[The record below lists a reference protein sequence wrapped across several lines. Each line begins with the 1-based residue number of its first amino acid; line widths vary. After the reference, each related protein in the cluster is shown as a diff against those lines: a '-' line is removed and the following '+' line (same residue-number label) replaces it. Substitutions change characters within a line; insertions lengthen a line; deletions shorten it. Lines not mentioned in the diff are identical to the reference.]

1 MKRRANLF
9 ALAIATFFSFSAI
22 AQNVTGV
29 VSDAATG
36 EPIPSVSVK
45 EKGTNNAAI
54 TNFDGKYSIKA
65 GKNAVLVF
73 SSMGY
78 ASEESTVS
86 GNSLNVS
93 LSISSDKLD
102 EVVVTAFGIS
112 RDKKSIGYAVQEVGG
127 AEVSKV
133 KDVNFM
139 SSLSG
144 KVAGVNIKQSG
155 TMGGSAN
162 VVIRGYKSLTGN
174 NQALFVVD
182 GIPISNQIT
191 NTSDQTTGRG
201 GYDYGNAA
209 MDINPED
216 IDKVSVLK
224 GAAATALYGARAA
237 NGVILITTKKGSAK
251 KGLGISISSGYNVG
265 TFNPSTFVRY
275 QNEYGQGYGPYYGPD
290 TINGVWTE
298 AKMTAFDVD
307 GDGVDDI
314 CDPTGDD
321 ASYGMRYN
329 PDLQKYGWNSLFPEL
344 STYQQT
350 QAHVAGANDPR
361 TFWETAIT
369 TNNSVAVDGGSE
381 NGTFRVSATQFRT
394 TGISPNSSLKRN
406 NFSFSGSQNLSD
418 RLTVSTTAS
427 YIQQGAEG
435 RMGTGY
441 DNKNPNQSF
450 RQWYDVGVDIQEQ
463 RAAYETTGKNLSW
476 NAYGYG
482 AARPLAPHYFDNPYF
497 SHYENYSS
505 DSRDRIMGNI
515 MTNYKIN
522 DWLDFMGRASVDTYA
537 SLEEERIAVGGV
549 DPARYIR
556 RNRSVS
562 ETNIDLVLTANKNF
576 GDFSFN
582 GNLGSNIRRNEVSN
596 ITASTNGGLVVPG
609 VYALSNSSNAPEAPS
624 ESAYNVGVNGL
635 FARASLGY
643 KDYLYVDVTGRQ
655 DVSSTLPSDNNSFF
669 YPSATVSLVFSELM
683 DVDAINFGKFR
694 ANYAQVGADAPAQ
707 ALANAYNMGTPF
719 GSANLASAPNTDAN
733 AGLIPESTNSTE
745 IGLEMM
751 LFDNRFGFDLSYY
764 NQVSENQIMPAR
776 VSSSTGS
783 IFKYVNAGVI
793 QNQGIEAS
801 INFTPVRTKDF
812 EWNINANYT
821 RNRNEVV
828 SLFEG
833 AENLQ
838 LAGVQGGITIEAR
851 PGEAYGAIYGIAHER
866 DADGRPIVYDNVLYS
881 RGRGGGVRYLRG
893 EKAVLGNI
901 NPDWFGGLNNSFR
914 YKNWTASA
922 LIDVSWGG
930 DFFSLDTYY
939 GYATGIYDLTAGL
952 NDAGNPIRNSVYD
965 EDYQVHGGGGAG
977 GLRFTG
983 VSYWDGSVDA
993 DGNNDYS
1000 GNTVDVDANGDP
1012 LYGDMSFYSNVLGYS
1027 RGVAEYHVWDASYVK
1042 LREVALQYSVPADL
1056 LGQTGIKG
1064 LDISLVGRNL
1074 AILWKANPYSD
1085 PEAGL
1090 SAGNVQGNQSGAY
1103 PAVREVGVKVNLKF

>member
-9 ALAIATFFSFSAI
+9 ALAIATFFSFSAL

-29 VSDAATG
+29 VSDAASG
-36 EPIPSVSVK
+36 EPVPSVSVK

-54 TNFDGKYSIKA
+54 TNFDGKYSIKV
-65 GKNAVLVF
+65 GDNAVLVF

-78 ASEESTVS
+78 ASEEGTVT
-86 GNSLNVS
+86 GNTYDVS
-93 LSISSDKLD
+93 LTTSSNKLD
-102 EVVVTAFGIS
+102 EVVITAFGIS

-133 KDVNFM
+133 KDANFM

-144 KVAGVNIKQSG
+144 KVAGVNIRQSG

-162 VVIRGYKSLTGN
+162 VVIRGYSSLTGN

-182 GIPISNQIT
+182 GIPISNAIT
-191 NTSDQTTGRG
+191 NTSDQQTGRG

-224 GAAATALYGARAA
+224 GAAATALYGSRAS

-251 KGLGISISSGYNVG
+251 KGLGISIGSGITVG

-275 QNEYGQGYGPYYGPD
+275 QKEYGQGYGPYYGPD
-290 TINGVWTE
+290 SIGNIHTRGRMQE
-298 AKMTAFDVD
+298 YDVD
-307 GDGVDDI
+307 GDGVMDLV
-314 CDPTGDD
+314 DPIGDD
-321 ASYGMRYN
+321 ASYGFRFD
-329 PDLQKYGWNSLFPEL
+329 PTIQKYGWKSLFPEL
-344 STYQQT
+344 ATFGQS
-350 QAHVAGANDPR
+350 QAHVAGVNDP
-361 TFWETAIT
+361 TAFWEMSTT

-394 TGISPNSSLKRN
+394 NGISPNSSLKRN
-406 NFSFSGSQNLSD
+406 NFSFNGTQNLSD
-418 RLTVSTTAS
+418 RLSVSTTAS
-427 YIQQGAEG
+427 YIQQNATG

-450 RQWYDVGVDIQEQ
+450 RQWYNVGVDILEQ
-463 RAAYETTGKNLSW
+463 RSAYEATGKNLSW

-482 AARPLAPHYFDNPYF
+482 TANPTAPHYFDNPYF
-497 SHYENYSS
+497 NAYENYQN

-537 SLEEERIAVGGV
+537 SLEEERIAVGGA

-582 GNLGSNIRRNEVSN
+582 GNLGSNVRRNSVSS
-596 ITASTNGGLVVPG
+596 ISAQTNGGIVVPG
-609 VYALSNSSNAPEAPS
+609 VYALSNSLNAPEAPS
-624 ESAYNVGVNGL
+624 ETAYEVGVNGL

-643 KDYLYVDVTGRQ
+643 KDYLYVDLTGRQ
-655 DVSSTLPSDNNSFF
+655 DVSSTLPSANNSFF
-669 YPSATVSLVFSELM
+669 YPSATLALVFSELL
-683 DVDAINFGKFR
+683 DVDVINFGKFR

-719 GSANLASAPNTDAN
+719 GAANLASAPNTDAN
-733 AGLIPESTNSTE
+733 SSLLPESTSSTE
-745 IGLEMM
+745 LGLEMM
-751 LFDNRFGFDLSYY
+751 LFDNRIGFDLSYY
-764 NQVSENQIMPAR
+764 NQISENQIMPAA

-783 IFKYVNAGVI
+783 RFKYVNAGII
-793 QNQGIEAS
+793 QNNGIEAAV
-801 INFTPVRTKDF
+801 NFTPVRTNDF
-812 EWNINANYT
+812 EWNVNVNYT
-821 RNRNEVV
+821 RNRNEVIE
-828 SLFEG
+828 LFDG
-833 AENLQ
+833 AEALQ
-838 LAGVQGGITIEAR
+838 LASPQGDILIEAR
-851 PGEAYGAIYGIAHER
+851 PGSAYGSLVGFKHAR
-866 DADGRPIVYDNVLYS
+866 DADGNIVVEATPGIS
-881 RGRGGGVRYLRG
+881 SGRKGGVKYVQG
-893 EKAVLGNI
+893 ELDVIGDI
-901 NPDWFGGLNNSFR
+901 NPDWYGGISNSFR

-922 LIDVSWGG
+922 LLDVQVGG
-930 DFFSLDTYY
+930 DFFSLDTWY
-939 GYATGIYDLTAGL
+939 GYATGIYDISAGD
-952 NDAGNPIRNSVYD
+952 NADGNPIRNSISDPAYRD
-965 EDYQVHGGGGAG
+965 GNMEAG
-977 GLRFTG
+977 GVKMTN
-983 VSYWDGSVDA
+983 VSLWDGSLDA
-993 DGNNDYS
+993 DGNADYS
-1000 GNTVDVDANGDP
+1000 NNVVGDQ
-1012 LYGDMSFYSNVLGYS
+1012 YGDMSYYWNMIGYKT
-1027 RGVAEYHVWDASYVK
+1027 GIHELHVWDASYVK
-1042 LREVALQYSVPADL
+1042 LREVALQYSVPSNL

-1090 SAGNVQGNQSGAY
+1090 SAGNIQGNQSGAY